1 MSLAQWGGLIFLGM
15 SGAVLLAGIITHQAG
30 DGLDSDQKTL
40 VMVIC
45 SMLGF
50 QGAAVFWTH
59 QLLKQ
64 NKTTWQESF
73 GLSLEKL
80 PRCAVTALLA
90 LPLLL
95 LGIIVLGKVS
105 ELGLNALHGWLHWNW
120 LKPALQP
127 AVQLL
132 MDSESLPLTVAQG
145 FAAIVVAPIGE
156 EIMFRGVLYSAIRQR
171 GSRSLAMGTTAVL
184 FALIHFYP
192 VGFLPLIFL
201 SLVQIVIY
209 ERTQSLF
216 APICLHALFNT
227 VNFTLIVAHPK
238 WAEELI
244 KP

>member
-1 MSLAQWGGLIFLGM
+1 
-15 SGAVLLAGIITHQAG
+15 
-30 DGLDSDQKTL
+30 
-40 VMVIC
+40 
-45 SMLGF
+45 
-50 QGAAVFWTH
+50 
-59 QLLKQ
+59 
-64 NKTTWQESF
+64 
-73 GLSLEKL
+73 
-80 PRCAVTALLA
+80 
-90 LPLLL
+90 
-95 LGIIVLGKVS
+95 
-105 ELGLNALHGWLHWNW
+105 
-120 LKPALQP
+120 
-127 AVQLL
+127 
-132 MDSESLPLTVAQG
+132 
-145 FAAIVVAPIGE
+145 
-156 EIMFRGVLYSAIRQR
+156 MFRGVLYSAIRQR